1 MYADRHQVSLQRN
14 ATANGRLQQSF
25 EGSNFS
31 PWPGNLPEQIRSA
44 VRAAYIIHSGLR
56 AEGCQPAEDEH
67 PLARLYSRKDCNYRV
82 IFGQRVLLG
91 PGIELRLARL
101 GMMVDEPGK
110 VGAGG
115 QREIRC

>member
-1 MYADRHQVSLQRN
+1 MYADCHQVSLQRN
-14 ATANGRLQQSF
+14 ATANRRLEQSF
-25 EGSNFS
+25 EGSNLS
-31 PWPGNLPEQIRSA
+31 PWPGNLPEQVRSA
-44 VRAAYIIHSGLR
+44 FRAAYIFHGGLR
-56 AEGCQPAEDEH
+56 TEGRQPAEDEH

-91 PGIELRLARL
+91 PGIELRFARL
-101 GMMVDEPGK
+101 GMMIDEPGE